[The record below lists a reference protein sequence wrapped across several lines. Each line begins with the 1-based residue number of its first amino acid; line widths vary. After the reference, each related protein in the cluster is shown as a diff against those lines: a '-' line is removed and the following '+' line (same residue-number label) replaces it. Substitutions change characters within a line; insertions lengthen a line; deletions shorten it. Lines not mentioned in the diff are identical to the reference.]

1 MRKGLVLFAL
11 FTIFTLGLASC
22 GSPETPKT
30 TDTPANSPTPG
41 ASPSAGGGQEVGGI
55 THPDE
60 KHLTNIKQLTFGGE
74 NAEAYW
80 SGDGKQIIL
89 QSTHGDYK
97 CDQIFTIS
105 ADGGEMKLVS
115 TGKGRTTCSYF
126 FPDGKKILFGST
138 HAGKPDCPPPPD
150 MSQGYVWA
158 IYPDYDIYIAN
169 PDGSDLKPLAKAPGY
184 DAEATISRD
193 GKKIIF
199 TSTRDGDLDLYV
211 MNADGSNVKRLTDT
225 PGYDG
230 GAFFSPDGSQIV
242 YRAYHPAEGEELK
255 EYQELL
261 KKNLVRPSK
270 MELFIMDADGSNQRQ
285 LTTIGKANFCPFFT
299 PDGHKVIFSSNHAD
313 VEGKGRNFDLFMVSA
328 EDGSNL
334 ERITYSGGF
343 DGFPMFSPDGKKL
356 VWASNRN
363 GKARGETNVFVADWV
378 D

>member
-1 MRKGLVLFAL
+1 MRKGLIFFVLFS
-11 FTIFTLGLASC
+11 IISLGLIGC
-22 GSPETPKT
+22 NGSQPTNT
-30 TDTPANSPTPG
+30 NTPANSPSPS
-41 ASPSAGGGQEVGGI
+41 ASPSGTEAPEAGGL

-105 ADGGEMKLVS
+105 ADGGDMKLVS

-126 FPDGKKILFGST
+126 YPDGQKILFAST
-138 HAGKPDCPPPPD
+138 HGVKPDCPPPPD

-158 IYPDYDIYIAN
+158 IYPDYDIFTAN
-169 PDGSDLKPLAKAPGY
+169 PDGSDLKPLTKTPGY
-184 DAEATISRD
+184 DAEATISKD

-211 MNADGSNVKRLTDT
+211 MDADGSNVKRLTET

-230 GAFFSPDGSQIV
+230 GAFFSPDGKQIV
-242 YRAYHPAEGEELK
+242 YRAYHPAEGAELT

-270 MELFIMDADGSNQRQ
+270 MEIFIMDADGSNQRQ
-285 LTTIGKANFCPFFT
+285 LTTVGKANFCPFFS
-299 PDGHKVIFSSNHAD
+299 PDGTKIIFSSNHAD

-328 EDGSNL
+328 EDGGNM